1 MHIICSHM
9 CSHSIVEEC
18 DKTAWFIKH
27 VSGKT
32 GGNGPL
38 SSIISNN
45 SFNLLCMNYNLM
57 HFTSNTELLS
67 MEAHRRNSAY
77 SVLVLFDHFLWT
89 NGNNVECFI

>member
-18 DKTAWFIKH
+18 DETAWFIKH

-32 GGNGPL
+32 GDNGPL

-45 SFNLLCMNYNLM
+45 GFNLLCMNYNVM
-57 HFTSNTELLS
+57 HFTSNTEIVVNGGTQKEFGLL
-67 MEAHRRNSAY
+67 
-77 SVLVLFDHFLWT
+77 
-89 NGNNVECFI
+89 CFGTF